1 MVESKKSE
9 LRRARRLALKRGSSP
24 AFAAVLGMFEVFRF
38 FAGERTT
45 KKTVRR
51 KSTALPKAATRTE

>member
-1 MVESKKSE
+1 MVESEKSE

-24 AFAAVLGMFEVFRF
+24 AFAAMPGMFEIFRF

-45 KKTVRR
+45 KNSKKKEYR
-51 KSTALPKAATRTE
+51 SAESSNAD